1 MHRSLPGSGIF
12 SIFNKN
18 LQPYMTQKY
27 TGIFVCFIL
36 LNYACIAQAWK
47 LKLSSNV
54 ELRTWKLT
62 NKAEK
67 EEKALGGA
75 SIKLLSGSSVVNE
88 INSKPN
94 GDFSIEVP
102 ANGDYMLEVSY
113 AGCNTKRFAISTRGV
128 SEKVANDNFKPSY
141 SIGGFIM
148 AKPLPGI
155 DYSSLKNPLLKVTYQ
170 DRSQKFDNDEDV
182 TERGLKAVSKIADME
197 NELVNKFCDLNKAGD
212 AALSKND
219 CPLAKSNYEKAI
231 ALLQGEQYPVN
242 QLVKVG
248 DCLKQKDTQ
257 KDADKKVIED
267 AVAKAKADKAEKEAA
282 ERDKLVLAA
291 AQAAQK
297 KAAEEKAL
305 ENKSKPTAPAQENP
319 KPNAAPVVNSV
330 ATPTSNGVLKIKPKS
345 EKELKQEAKRAKQRE
360 GMAKSTAEDKEAMQK
375 DFEKAEERRLK
386 KKQEAAEKAKKER
399 EGMAAAEAKIIEED
413 KAEAAKKWEAKQKAE
428 AEREK
433 ERKEAN
439 AEKQKAGGN
448 QELDESEYKTP
459 QPLGVNKYKEAIT
472 KADDY
477 FKTKRYAEAKKMYEE
492 ALTLKANDAYAISR
506 LAEIAKMPPTNK

>member
-1 MHRSLPGSGIF
+1 MHN
-12 SIFNKN
+12 SIGM
-18 LQPYMTQKY
+18 LT
-27 TGIFVCFIL
+27 CFIL
-36 LNYACIAQAWK
+36 LNYAAVAQNWK

-62 NKAEK
+62 SKAEK

-75 SIKLLSGSSVVNE
+75 SIKLLTGSNVVSE
-88 INSKPN
+88 VSSKPN

-113 AGCNTKRFAISTRGV
+113 AGCNTKRFAISTRDV
-128 SEKVANDNFKPSY
+128 PEKVANDNFNPSY

-155 DYSSLKNPLLKVTYQ
+155 DYSPLKNPLLKVAYQ
-170 DRSQKFDNDEDV
+170 DRSQKFDSDDGV
-182 TERGLKAVSKIADME
+182 TERGLKTVSKIADME
-197 NELVNKFCDLNKAGD
+197 NDLVSKFCDLNKAGD

-231 ALLQGEQYPVN
+231 ALIPGEQYPAG
-242 QLVKVG
+242 QLIKVG
-248 DCLKQKDTQ
+248 DCLKQKDTP
-257 KDADKKVIED
+257 KDADKKAIDD

-282 ERDKLVLAA
+282 ERDKLMLAA
-291 AQAAQK
+291 AQSAK
-297 KAAEEKAL
+297 KKEAEEKKA
-305 ENKSKPTAPAQENP
+305 ENKTKPTAPAQENP
-319 KPNAAPVVNSV
+319 KPAATPATNS
-330 ATPTSNGVLKIKPKS
+330 APTPTSNGVLKIKPKS

-360 GMAKSTAEDKEAMQK
+360 GMAKSSAEEKEAIQK

-386 KKQEAAEKAKKER
+386 KKQEAAEKARKER
-399 EGMAAAEAKIIEED
+399 EGMAADQAKTIEED

-433 ERKEAN
+433 ERKEAY

-459 QPLGVNKYKEAIT
+459 QPLGVNKYKEAIG

-492 ALTLKANDAYAISR
+492 ALLIKANDPYATSR
-506 LAEIAKMPPTNK
+506 LAEIAKMPQAK